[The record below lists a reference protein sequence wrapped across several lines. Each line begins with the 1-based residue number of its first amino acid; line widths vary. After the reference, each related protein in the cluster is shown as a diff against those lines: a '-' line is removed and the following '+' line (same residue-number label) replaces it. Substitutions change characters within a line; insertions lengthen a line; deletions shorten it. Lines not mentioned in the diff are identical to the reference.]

1 MERYALAITEA
12 AEPRPAEESWQ
23 LQYRRVDEVK
33 SGRGN
38 DAPGESLIPPLTV
51 ENCCIAEIFRPVPV
65 ADLSDFSKRRV
76 PITRS
81 PRRLVQGQMSGSPAR
96 SPLPF

>member
-1 MERYALAITEA
+1 MERYALDITEA

-51 ENCCIAEIFRPVPV
+51 EIV
-65 ADLSDFSKRRV
+65 ALPRFSA
-76 PITRS
+76 
-81 PRRLVQGQMSGSPAR
+81 LCQF
-96 SPLPF
+96 LP